1 MYLFIFHT
9 CHVQREN
16 DFLERI
22 QRYRFSDVSRY
33 DDDYYADKVMTLSD
47 YRQWVRQQQKRQEQL
62 GAAKNQAA
70 TDTPDTQSTTTQ
82 SQSNTGT

>member
-1 MYLFIFHT
+1 M
-9 CHVQREN
+9 QREN

-22 QRYRFSDVSRY
+22 QKYRFSDVSHY

-62 GAAKNQAA
+62 GAVKNA
-70 TDTPDTQSTTTQ
+70 TETDTQSTPQ
-82 SQSNTGT
+82 SQS

>member
-1 MYLFIFHT
+1 M
-9 CHVQREN
+9 QREN

-22 QRYRFSDVSRY
+22 QKYRFSDVSRY

-62 GAAKNQAA
+62 GAAKNA
-70 TDTPDTQSTTTQ
+70 TDTADTQSTTQ
-82 SQSNTGT
+82 SQS